1 MQVVDVNGNMFG
13 YDHLEIIGVDGKP
26 KTTGGGG
33 GGGSITIGT
42 TTISSG
48 TVGRILF
55 EGTGNVVQESA
66 NLNFDIATNNFIIG
80 TTATSSPKLLI
91 TSLNRSDILLRSGAA
106 TNDTLS
112 IYAFGGTYGSNYA
125 QIGVNDG
132 VNAANQGGAIYLDS
146 RTGTAPPIRLTVK
159 GTGTTAMTNAMSVFN
174 TGNVAINTIID
185 SGYKLDVNGTI
196 RSNGIIYAGPFT
208 PGAGLQATDYIAT
221 TGRVRAAGGISFRS
235 PIVGDNTFNGFAPGG
250 NGILVYLSNGTPIT
264 FGGYGADT
272 NPIIQTTADFNPS
285 SGSGNKSSISIVGV
299 YQASGSYSGG
309 IRGLYYNP
317 TLISMTGVA
326 FHRAIETTSGN
337 VVFNGGNVLIGT
349 TTDSGYKLDVNGT
362 FKVSGA
368 IYDSTNSPGTSGQ
381 VLSSTVTGTAWVSA
395 GGGGASIIKL
405 SAQTLTAASWSL
417 SGGYYISTFSNV
429 NITTNT
435 RVDFTPDNSAYSE
448 VTTCGMLPEVDVFAG
463 SCRFYSLFPP
473 QSDILGEITIF
484 PTI

>member
-66 NLNFDIATNNFIIG
+66 NLNFDISTNNFIIG

-174 TGNVAINTIID
+174 TGNVAINTII
-185 SGYKLDVNGTI
+185 
-196 RSNGIIYAGPFT
+196 
-208 PGAGLQATDYIAT
+208 
-221 TGRVRAAGGISFRS
+221 
-235 PIVGDNTFNGFAPGG
+235 
-250 NGILVYLSNGTPIT
+250 
-264 FGGYGADT
+264 
-272 NPIIQTTADFNPS
+272 
-285 SGSGNKSSISIVGV
+285 
-299 YQASGSYSGG
+299 
-309 IRGLYYNP
+309 
-317 TLISMTGVA
+317 
-326 FHRAIETTSGN
+326 
-337 VVFNGGNVLIGT
+337 
-349 TTDSGYKLDVNGT
+349 DSGYKLDVNGT